1 MEMRYNEIDRA
12 RAIYERY
19 VRCIPDVKAWVRY
32 AKFEMQ
38 VGHVDKAR
46 GVYERAVQEL
56 DGEPSIVR
64 AILPAPRCVHVES
77 RVTVLCTASTAGAGC
92 WSECRSRLCAGD
104 LHTSAFC
111 RMSCTSSLRSLRRR

>member
-1 MEMRYNEIDRA
+1 MEMRYSEVDRA

-64 AILPAPRCVHVES
+64 AYFCLPRAAGMLGHWLRCS
-77 RVTVLCTASTAGAGC
+77 
-92 WSECRSRLCAGD
+92 
-104 LHTSAFC
+104 
-111 RMSCTSSLRSLRRR
+111 